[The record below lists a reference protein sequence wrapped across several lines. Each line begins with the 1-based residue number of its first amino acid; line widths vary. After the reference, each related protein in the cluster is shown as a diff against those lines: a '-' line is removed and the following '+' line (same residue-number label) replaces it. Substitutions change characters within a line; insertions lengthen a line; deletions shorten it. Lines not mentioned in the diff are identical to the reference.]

1 MPICPNCKSEYLE
14 GVEVCVDCETKLVQ
28 SLEETPH
35 FSGDDFSLLVT
46 CTHEY
51 EAELIKNALESGGI
65 EAHILI
71 QRDSSF
77 PAIGNLGIVKVFVK
91 NEELDSAKEYLQNI
105 DLSAPDDLEV

>member
-1 MPICPNCKSEYLE
+1 MPFCPNCKSEYVE
-14 GVEVCVDCETKLVQ
+14 GVKVCADCETKLVD
-28 SLEETPH
+28 SLEEPAH

-65 EAHILI
+65 EAHILV

-77 PAIGNLGIVKVFVK
+77 PTVGNLGIIKVFVK
-91 NEELDSAKEYLQNI
+91 NEELDSAKEYLQNAI
-105 DLSAPDDLEV
+105 PSSPDDLEV